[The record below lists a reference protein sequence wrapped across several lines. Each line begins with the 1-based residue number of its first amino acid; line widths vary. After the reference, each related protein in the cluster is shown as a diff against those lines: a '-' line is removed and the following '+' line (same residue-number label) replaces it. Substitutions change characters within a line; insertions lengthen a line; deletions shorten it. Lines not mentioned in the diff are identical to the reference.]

1 MTKSSRSVINGLI
14 QAFDLL
20 RSYFSERTSS
30 VLRANGKQ
38 WLEDALKAQI
48 LDRSYGMLSRT
59 NWSTKAASIC
69 SQMTIKRMFVVK
81 RWKISKEL

>member
-1 MTKSSRSVINGLI
+1 MTESSRSVINGLI

-38 WLEDALKAQI
+38 WLEDALNSQI
-48 LDRSYGMLSRT
+48 LDRSYGSSKDGHLAT
-59 NWSTKAASIC
+59 
-69 SQMTIKRMFVVK
+69 QRMPPPLLF
-81 RWKISKEL
+81 